1 MRCPDCQFRIRGT
14 NHTEGQ
20 HHAGHAGKVRLV
32 SRPNK
37 RREATPPKS
46 AGQGYD
52 FSAVKVGRAVSKPVR
67 RIEE

>member
-1 MRCPDCQFRIRGT
+1 MRCPTCKFRVRSKD
-14 NHTEGQ
+14 HDQGQ

-32 SRPNK
+32 SGPNK
-37 RREATPPKS
+37 RREATPAKS

-67 RIEE
+67 RIE